1 MSVVHA
7 SAEGGEGGFHTPSI
21 SDFFPSA
28 ILFEGTPFQIDR
40 IWIIRAVI
48 TIALLVVFV
57 VAARRASLVPGRF
70 QSAIEY
76 VLDFVRVQ
84 IVEEILGKEHSR
96 KYLSII
102 TTIFCSVLAFNLSGS
117 IPGLNMAGTARIGLP
132 LVLALW
138 VMWSY
143 WAAGIRKHG
152 LGGYLKN
159 NLFPSG
165 VPWPVYIILT
175 PIELLQILLIRPAS
189 LMIRLVANM
198 IAGHIMLALC
208 FAGTQFFIVEA
219 GAAMKP
225 LGVATLGAS
234 IFMTLFEILVA
245 FLQAYIFA
253 LLAASYISLSLEDE
267 H

>member
-1 MSVVHA
+1 
-7 SAEGGEGGFHTPSI
+7 
-21 SDFFPSA
+21 
-28 ILFEGTPFQIDR
+28 
-40 IWIIRAVI
+40 
-48 TIALLVVFV
+48 
-57 VAARRASLVPGRF
+57 
-70 QSAIEY
+70 
-76 VLDFVRVQ
+76 
-84 IVEEILGKEHSR
+84 
-96 KYLSII
+96 
-102 TTIFCSVLAFNLSGS
+102 
-117 IPGLNMAGTARIGLP
+117 
-132 LVLALW
+132 
-138 VMWSY
+138 MWSY